1 MTIKNLSVTLKS
13 VKKKPQTILVK
24 VLLHFKRSKFSSKT
38 GNRQIELSN
47 EKMGNLQQVQVSA
60 SANIVIGALR

>member
-13 VKKKPQTILVK
+13 VKKKQTILVK

-38 GNRQIELSN
+38 GNRQIELSK
-47 EKMGNLQQVQVSA
+47 EKMGN
-60 SANIVIGALR
+60 